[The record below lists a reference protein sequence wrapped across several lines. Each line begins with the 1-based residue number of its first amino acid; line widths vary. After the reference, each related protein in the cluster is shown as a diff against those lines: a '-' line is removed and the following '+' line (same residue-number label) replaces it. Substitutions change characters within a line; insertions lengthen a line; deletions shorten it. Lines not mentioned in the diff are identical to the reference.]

1 VDLSGNTTVF
11 GPISVLQLI
20 NLAQTT
26 GELVLHVSPTTAR
39 IYFDKGSVTYA
50 EITNRRVKLGEY
62 LVQQGLI
69 SRETLDQALA
79 AKKDK
84 TRLGTV
90 LVAMGAV
97 DTLTL
102 RRALEEQVKEVV
114 YEVVRWRS
122 GSFRFTAGRKPK
134 NQEVSI
140 DIPLDHLILE
150 GLKRLDEEKVRR

>member
-1 VDLSGNTTVF
+1 M
-11 GPISVLQLI
+11 
-20 NLAQTT
+20 
-26 GELVLHVSPTTAR
+26 
-39 IYFDKGSVTYA
+39 
-50 EITNRRVKLGEY
+50 KLGEY

-69 SRETLDQALA
+69 SRETLDHALV

-84 TRLGTV
+84 TKLGTV

-150 GLKRLDEEKVRR
+150 GLKRLDEEKVGR